1 MFKSFWDSI
10 LIFSLT
16 KFMPQKTIT
25 HRKFE
30 LFHGTPQDI
39 TIYGLTKVTKYYRN
53 NLPKLLLG
61 R

>member
-1 MFKSFWDSI
+1 
-10 LIFSLT
+10 
-16 KFMPQKTIT
+16 MPQKTIT
-25 HRKFE
+25 QRKFE

-39 TIYGLTKVTKYYRN
+39 IIYGLTKVTKYYRN